1 MHGDLNIHNLI
12 ISVLLNQLKKQNV
25 RTQGYRFAEG
35 TRKNYLS
42 YLRSWFYFALFF
54 KLQTMPALEDH
65 LCWFME
71 LMAVTSG
78 YEHCKN
84 TLGGVKYAHTALGYE
99 FPSSFSLDTTM
110 QGLKRRLARTPF
122 QVLPIDPTV
131 LRAMY
136 EQININKTEDLALW
150 CSYLVAFFCLFR
162 KANVVPKDSDFD
174 PAKILTRK
182 NIGLDSEREMVI
194 IYCGFSKTNQY
205 RKKDTCIPIP
215 SNKDRCLDLFRHLT
229 KLFNLVE
236 TSPEAP
242 AFSYGK
248 KKFINYSMFTSRLKS
263 ILKDAGLNPDLFSGH
278 SFRRGGAS
286 FLFSIGASQ
295 LMVQVLGGWSSMV
308 YTRYLFMSEQERL
321 EAQLL
326 MVNAINGTR

>member
-1 MHGDLNIHNLI
+1 
-12 ISVLLNQLKKQNV
+12 
-25 RTQGYRFAEG
+25 
-35 TRKNYLS
+35 
-42 YLRSWFYFALFF
+42 
-54 KLQTMPALEDH
+54 MPALEEH

-84 TLGGVKYAHTALGYE
+84 TLGGVKYAHSALGYE

-136 EQININKTEDLALW
+136 NQININKKEDLALW
-150 CSYLVAFFCLFR
+150 CSFLVAFFCLFR
-162 KANVVPKDSDFD
+162 KANVVPKNSAFD
-174 PAKILTRK
+174 PAKVLTRK
-182 NIGLDSEREMVI
+182 NIGLNSEKEMVI
-194 IYCGFSKTNQY
+194 VYCGFSKTNQY
-205 RKKDTCIPIP
+205 RKKDMCIPIP
-215 SNKDRCLDLFRHLT
+215 SNEDRCLDLYRHMR
-229 KLFNLVE
+229 KLFESVE
-236 TSPEAP
+236 SPDDAP
-242 AFSYGK
+242 AFSYGN
-248 KKFINYSMFTSRLKS
+248 KKFVDYQMFTSRLKS
-263 ILKDAGLNPDLFSGH
+263 ILKDAGLDPDLFSGH

-308 YTRYLFMSEQERL
+308 YTRYLFMSEEERL
-321 EAQLL
+321 EAQTL
-326 MVNAINGTR
+326 MMNAINGTR

>member
-136 EQININKTEDLALW
+136 EQININKAEDLALW

-326 MVNAINGTR
+326 MVNAINRTR

>member
-1 MHGDLNIHNLI
+1 MHGDLNIHNLV

-326 MVNAINGTR
+326 MVNAINRTR

>member
-1 MHGDLNIHNLI
+1 
-12 ISVLLNQLKKQNV
+12 
-25 RTQGYRFAEG
+25 
-35 TRKNYLS
+35 
-42 YLRSWFYFALFF
+42 
-54 KLQTMPALEDH
+54 
-65 LCWFME
+65 
-71 LMAVTSG
+71 
-78 YEHCKN
+78 
-84 TLGGVKYAHTALGYE
+84 
-99 FPSSFSLDTTM
+99 
-110 QGLKRRLARTPF
+110 
-122 QVLPIDPTV
+122 
-131 LRAMY
+131 MY

-326 MVNAINGTR
+326 MVNAINRTR

>member
-1 MHGDLNIHNLI
+1 MHGDLNIQNLV